1 MTLGQQ
7 GVPKMISREGVG
19 GPKLKF
25 GAKFLLGSFERT
37 LVKVNET
44 FVIVRLRKSGIE
56 LQGSFQFGECV
67 GVVFLLGVG
76 LSEQQVNAGIAGVLF
91 KKTAENFHG
100 QTRLASANKSGAPSE
115 EQARIV
121 GRSLEKRT
129 EDFSGLRKVFRDE
142 IADSEKLTDKM
153 IIGISRQLPLQG
165 RNSFGIKLGA
175 IGGKTPVAVEAG
187 KGGIPS
193 ASLFKE
199 FGGIREIRSLGAHD
213 AEIVVG
219 AGQNLRSEG
228 AVFFRGLGFRGLLWS
243 GRARGRGIFL
253 HAALYHRFGGFL
265 LVAGAGFEKTS
276 DAVGSVAIAVGGG
289 GGLVENV
296 LGVIAKFRFAIAL
309 GIRERFLGFIEVA
322 KAAQILA
329 KQVIGATHVAW
340 NFPGVGDE
348 MDVLFEGFDGLGE
361 TLRFAIDFAKIEI
374 SEEFIGTEALGM
386 QERGFGS
393 GKIAERNGGDA
404 EEQERVVIF
413 GMELQLALELQAG
426 LRIGFLAPEF
436 EDGVTEQC
444 VSAGISWVELNGFPK
459 FGDGGFRKM
468 ADGISTADQNMQC

>member
-67 GVVFLLGVG
+67 GVVLLLGVG

-100 QTRLASANKSGAPSE
+100 LTRLASANKSGAPSE

-175 IGGKTPVAVEAG
+175 IRGRPQLRSRPGRAGFQAPACLKSSAASAKFEALARMTP
-187 KGGIPS
+187 
-193 ASLFKE
+193 
-199 FGGIREIRSLGAHD
+199 RSL
-213 AEIVVG
+213 
-219 AGQNLRSEG
+219 
-228 AVFFRGLGFRGLLWS
+228 
-243 GRARGRGIFL
+243 
-253 HAALYHRFGGFL
+253 
-265 LVAGAGFEKTS
+265 
-276 DAVGSVAIAVGGG
+276 
-289 GGLVENV
+289 
-296 LGVIAKFRFAIAL
+296 
-309 GIRERFLGFIEVA
+309 
-322 KAAQILA
+322 
-329 KQVIGATHVAW
+329 
-340 NFPGVGDE
+340 
-348 MDVLFEGFDGLGE
+348 
-361 TLRFAIDFAKIEI
+361 
-374 SEEFIGTEALGM
+374 
-386 QERGFGS
+386 
-393 GKIAERNGGDA
+393 
-404 EEQERVVIF
+404 
-413 GMELQLALELQAG
+413 
-426 LRIGFLAPEF
+426 
-436 EDGVTEQC
+436 
-444 VSAGISWVELNGFPK
+444 
-459 FGDGGFRKM
+459 
-468 ADGISTADQNMQC
+468 